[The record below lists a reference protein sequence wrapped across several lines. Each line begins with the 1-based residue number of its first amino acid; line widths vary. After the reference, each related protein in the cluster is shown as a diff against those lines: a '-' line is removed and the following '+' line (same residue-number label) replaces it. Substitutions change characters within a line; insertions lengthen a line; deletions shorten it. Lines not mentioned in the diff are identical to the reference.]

1 MEDRR
6 ETGKVDTGMVA
17 VLAIATLLFGTVQ
30 WWKLPLDRALERLGP
45 LPRPRHRPP
54 PRPPARGAPPPPQR
68 GGADRRRGTSDKHHG
83 PTPEPPWPG
92 LFI

>member
-30 WWKLPLDRALERLGP
+30 WWKLPLDRALERLG
-45 LPRPRHRPP
+45 LLHRHRD
-54 PRPPARGAPPPPQR
+54 RPHAEPTPHPSEGEPIADGAPAINTTGQHRNHR
-68 GGADRRRGTSDKHHG
+68 G
-83 PTPEPPWPG
+83 
-92 LFI
+92 